1 MTTAKKIRYRED
13 LKGTMFTS
21 LEFALEEFT
30 KDLEKSKN
38 LGLDYDLGSII
49 KQFFTVI
56 FM

>member
-38 LGLDYDLGSII
+38 LGLNYDLGSTI